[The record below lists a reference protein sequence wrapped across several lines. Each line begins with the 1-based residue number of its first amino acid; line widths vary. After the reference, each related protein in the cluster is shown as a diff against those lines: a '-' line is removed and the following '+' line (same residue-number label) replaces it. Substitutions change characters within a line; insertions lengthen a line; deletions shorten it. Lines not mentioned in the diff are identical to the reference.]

1 MNNESKP
8 KKYFFNLLISM
19 DQLETAIAAG
29 NPDNTISVRI
39 GHFAHDEKQT
49 QQLPA
54 KAGRLVS

>member
-19 DQLETAIAAG
+19 DQLGTAIAAG

-39 GHFAHDEKQT
+39 GHFAHNEKQNKT
-49 QQLPA
+49 
-54 KAGRLVS
+54 